1 MTDSTIEIRPLA
13 PERLDDFLAYFD
25 HDAFADNPR
34 WASCYCQHLYV
45 DHNEVD
51 WQTRT
56 AEVNRA
62 AACERICSRR
72 MRGYLA
78 YRDGK
83 PVGWC
88 NAAPRLLLDA
98 FNDEPDPDAAR
109 LGQITCFVI
118 ARAHRRTGV
127 ASALLLAAC
136 AGLKAEGMAIAE
148 AQTRSDASTDAEL
161 HNGTLEMFL
170 AAGFEEVRRDDVERS
185 VWVRRR
191 L

>member
-1 MTDSTIEIRPLA
+1 MTDSPIEIRPLT

-45 DHNEVD
+45 DHNQVD
-51 WQTRT
+51 WHTRT
-56 AEVNRA
+56 AEVNRT

-72 MRGYLA
+72 MQGYLA

-98 FNDEPDPDAAR
+98 FNDEPDPDATR

-136 AGLKAEGMAIAE
+136 AGLKAEGMSIAE
-148 AQTRSDASTDAEL
+148 AETRSDANTDAEL
-161 HNGTLEMFL
+161 HNGTLDMFL
-170 AAGFEEVRRDDVERS
+170 AAGFEEVRRDDEEHS